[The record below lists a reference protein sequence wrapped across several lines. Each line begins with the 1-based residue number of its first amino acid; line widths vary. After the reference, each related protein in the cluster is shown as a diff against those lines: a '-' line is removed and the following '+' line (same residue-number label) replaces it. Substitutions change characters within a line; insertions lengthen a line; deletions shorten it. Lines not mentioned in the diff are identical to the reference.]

1 MSLSALIVEFM
12 LFSFAG
18 WVYESLLC
26 TIQSRQWQNRGFLF
40 GPVCP
45 IYGSC
50 AAGGHLL
57 LCALSARFNVT
68 ALTMPLWQLFLIG
81 MIGSA
86 IVEYLTSWVLE
97 ARFHARWWDYSQF
110 PLNLNG
116 RISLPTSAGFGL
128 AGVVIARVLLPLTE
142 AAFAGLP
149 AVLTEFMALLFVG
162 LMGADIA
169 LTEASLSD
177 LMAQIEHAE
186 AGLNRFMEARYQ
198 AIEDGGTRIMETG
211 AALRDRLSPSRFM
224 RGAQRHLLK
233 NIRKFRSEERN
244 TIANRLRE
252 LLGRKSAKEG
262 NDAAL

>member
-1 MSLSALIVEFM
+1 MSASPPAFPP
-12 LFSFAG
+12 AG
-18 WVYESLLC
+18 S
-26 TIQSRQWQNRGFLF
+26 
-40 GPVCP
+40 
-45 IYGSC
+45 
-50 AAGGHLL
+50 
-57 LCALSARFNVT
+57 
-68 ALTMPLWQLFLIG
+68 
-81 MIGSA
+81 
-86 IVEYLTSWVLE
+86 
-97 ARFHARWWDYSQF
+97 
-110 PLNLNG
+110 
-116 RISLPTSAGFGL
+116 
-128 AGVVIARVLLPLTE
+128 
-142 AAFAGLP
+142 
-149 AVLTEFMALLFVG
+149 
-162 LMGADIA
+162 GADIA

-252 LLGRKSAKEG
+252 LLGRKGAKEG